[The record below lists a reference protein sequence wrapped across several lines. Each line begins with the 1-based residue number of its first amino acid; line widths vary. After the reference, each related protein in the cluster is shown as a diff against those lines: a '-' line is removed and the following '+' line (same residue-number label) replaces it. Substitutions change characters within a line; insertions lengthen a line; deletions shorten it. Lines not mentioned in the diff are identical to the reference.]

1 MWGKIRRIAR
11 EFIQSPEFQAFRK
24 RRLALI
30 GFGIVLAFI
39 VMAIFAGWIAPHDP
53 YEPHYEDRLQEPSW
67 KYPMGT
73 DWMGRCVFSRVV
85 HGSGA
90 VLKTGFLV
98 VLIWSAIGAPLGL
111 VAGYYKKVDYIM
123 LRAVDVV
130 ILFPI
135 VALAI
140 VFGAVSGL
148 GLMLILGILGWVGFA
163 KLMRDRVLK
172 IRRTAVSKVLFGKN
186 VKTSRHILRTSI
198 ALMILAFPAAILLV
212 SAFSYM
218 GVGAMPPE
226 PEWGAMLNE
235 SSRYLGDP
243 MPAPLWSI
251 FPGTMLML
259 LIFGFYLM
267 GDWLREILDQDQTF
281 YLPGVIAQ

>member
-1 MWGKIRRIAR
+1 MWRKIRRNAR
-11 EFIQSPEFQAFRK
+11 EFVQSPEFRAFRK

-39 VMAIFAGWIAPHDP
+39 VMAIFAGWIAPGYP
-53 YEPHYEDRLQEPSW
+53 YEQHIEDRLQGPSW

-73 DWMGRCVFSRVV
+73 DWAGRCIFSRVV

-90 VLKTGFLV
+90 VLKTGFSV
-98 VLIWSAIGAPLGL
+98 VLIWSAIGVPLGL

-140 VFGAVSGL
+140 VFIAVSGSL
-148 GLMLILGILGWVGFA
+148 ILILGIAGWVGFA

-172 IRRTAVSKVLFGKN
+172 LRRTAASKVLSRRN
-186 VKTSRHILRTSI
+186 VKTFRYILRTFI
-198 ALMILAFPAAILLV
+198 ALMILGYPAAILLT

-218 GVGAMPPE
+218 GFGAMPPE

-243 MPAPLWSI
+243 MPAPL
-251 FPGTMLML
+251 
-259 LIFGFYLM
+259 
-267 GDWLREILDQDQTF
+267 
-281 YLPGVIAQ
+281 